1 MDSSF
6 LSENNIN
13 GLTADV
19 GDRNVYLKCSK
30 PIVIGVV
37 NLQVI
42 SYVRTTSQPET
53 VYLLH
58 SVLRTM
64 KGQSQCLSRLVSN
77 VTLWP
82 SLCDSFLVSH
92 KPHSKAFSLSQSI
105 SEEEEYLNDEGRILL
120 RYSGTEPKVRLL
132 VEGKSHK
139 KIEGSFQRL
148 MLAIKNRCKW

>member
-1 MDSSF
+1 MKNADPKTSPLLYGFVNQKKADIGIAHDGDGDRVRFVDSDGKLSMAIKCLEVLARQAQQDKALQQSTFITTVHSNSGLLSF

-19 GDRNVYLKCSK
+19 GDRNVYLKMLK

-58 SVLRTM
+58 SLYFV
-64 KGQSQCLSRLVSN
+64 Q
-77 VTLWP
+77 
-82 SLCDSFLVSH
+82 
-92 KPHSKAFSLSQSI
+92 
-105 SEEEEYLNDEGRILL
+105 
-120 RYSGTEPKVRLL
+120 
-132 VEGKSHK
+132 
-139 KIEGSFQRL
+139 
-148 MLAIKNRCKW
+148 